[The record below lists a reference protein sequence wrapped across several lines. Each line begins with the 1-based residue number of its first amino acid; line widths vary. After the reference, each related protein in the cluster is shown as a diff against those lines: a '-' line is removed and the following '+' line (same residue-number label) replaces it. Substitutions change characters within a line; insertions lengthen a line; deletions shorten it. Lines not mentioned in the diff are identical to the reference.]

1 MRTTIRLGSAYTPP
15 PRMTGTRRMEVGGP
29 IEPLHRTYKYLRPRN
44 ALVILALA
52 VLAWVPVALV
62 LV

>member
-1 MRTTIRLGSAYTPP
+1 MKTKPAMRSAYPH
-15 PRMTGTRRMEVGGP
+15 GP

-52 VLAWVPVALV
+52 VLAWVPIAWV
-62 LV
+62 LS